1 MGVSGDIYAQ
11 AVLLASCLGLGGWLM
26 FCYDVLRISRLLFT
40 AKSWLVGLEDFIYWI
55 YVSISVFSLLY
66 RQNDGILRSYVIVA
80 VLGGMV
86 VYDRLIS
93 RNFLKVL
100 QKMLER
106 IKINHQK
113 RKKSRKKI
121 SEISEKRRVGDT
133 DEK

>member
-1 MGVSGDIYAQ
+1 MRVSRDIYAQ

-40 AKSWLVGLEDFIYWI
+40 AKSWLVSLEDFFYWI
-55 YVSISVFSLLY
+55 YVSLSVFSLLY
-66 RQNDGILRSYVIVA
+66 RQNDGILRSYVIAA

-86 VYDRLIS
+86 AYDRLIS
-93 RNFLKVL
+93 RNILKVL
-100 QKMLER
+100 QKLLER

-113 RKKSRKKI
+113 RKKFQKKF
-121 SEISEKRRVGDT
+121 SENSEKKRIGDT